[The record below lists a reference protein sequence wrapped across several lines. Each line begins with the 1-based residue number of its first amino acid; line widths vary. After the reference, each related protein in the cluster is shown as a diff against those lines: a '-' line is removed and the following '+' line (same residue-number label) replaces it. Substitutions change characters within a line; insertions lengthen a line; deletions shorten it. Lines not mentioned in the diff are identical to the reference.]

1 MGAPTTAVFPGQGS
15 QKKGMA
21 AEFYADHPAARLVFE
36 EGSDALGLDLA
47 ELCFNDPHSRLGQTE
62 YTQPAI
68 LCAEIAIFRAL
79 VADCGLLATLFGG
92 HSLGEYTAL
101 VAAGAIPLAPA
112 LRLVSAR
119 GRLMQQAV
127 PQGEGAMTAITSEEL
142 DVARISAH
150 LEGLEVDLANLNAP
164 TQVVISGRAAA
175 VARASAAIAADSAI
189 AGLRLAPLPVSAP
202 FHSRLMAP
210 IEEGYCELLRSS
222 SSSWS
227 PGAARAVVSNWSG
240 GWHSGDL
247 EDLILGL
254 TRQISGPVRWVDN
267 MSALIA
273 AGQPIIEVGPS
284 RTLRAFFRP
293 LGLDVESITNR
304 VSARRVLGEAAPLPP
319 G

>member
-21 AEFYADHPAARLVFE
+21 AEFYADHAVARQVFE
-36 EGSDALGLDLA
+36 EGSEALGLELA
-47 ELCFNDPHSRLGQTE
+47 ELCFTDPQSRLGQTE

-79 VADCGLLATLFGG
+79 VADHGLQATRFGG

-101 VAAGAIPLAPA
+101 VAAGAIPLDEA

-127 PQGEGAMTAITSEEL
+127 PLGEGAMTAITGEEL
-142 DVARISAH
+142 DIVRISAQ
-150 LEGLEVDLANLNAP
+150 LAGLSVDLANLNAP
-164 TQVVISGRAAA
+164 NQVVISGRAAD
-175 VARASAAIAADSAI
+175 VARASAAIAADPAT
-189 AGLRLAPLPVSAP
+189 AGLRLTPLPVSAP

-210 IEEGYCELLRSS
+210 IEEGFCELLRRSA
-222 SSSWS
+222 SSWT

-247 EDLILGL
+247 EELILGL
-254 TRQISGPVRWVDN
+254 ARQISGPVRWMDN

-293 LGLDVESITNR
+293 LGLDVEAITNR
-304 VSARRVLGEAAPLPP
+304 VSARRVLGEVQPP
-319 G
+319 AQS